1 MIEMLTVRLPALF
14 GAAGETDI
22 GWSIAQLVGLC
33 GMLGGMLWPFFR
45 SRRAMLLVQ
54 LVPCL
59 GFALHFAMVGAP
71 TAAALNA
78 LAALQV
84 LVALALGTSPAFR
97 LVYLLILPVI
107 AAVMAMTWTGLPSVF
122 AAAGM
127 ALISLARYQTG
138 VAVFRGTMLV
148 ALPCWFVHNCLVGSI
163 PGMVSDLTGIAVNV
177 WRLLSDRTAPRPP
190 TQTGPTPTG
199 PTPTGPTPMPP
210 TAGEAKLS

>member
-1 MIEMLTVRLPALF
+1 MIEMLTVRFPALF
-14 GAAGETDI
+14 GGGGEADI
-22 GWSIAQLVGLC
+22 WWSVAQLVGLC

-59 GFALHFAMVGAP
+59 GFALHFALVGAP
-71 TAAALNA
+71 TAAALNG

-84 LVALALGTSPAFR
+84 LAALALGTWPASR
-97 LVYLLILPVI
+97 LVYLLILPVM
-107 AAVMAMTWTGLPSVF
+107 AATWTGLPSVF

-127 ALISLARYQTG
+127 ALISLARYQTR

-148 ALPCWFVHNCLVGSI
+148 ALPCWFVHNFLVGSI
-163 PGMVSDLTGIAVNV
+163 PGMISDLTGMAVNA
-177 WRLLSDRTAPRPP
+177 WMLLRDRTAPPP
-190 TQTGPTPTG
+190 SSPMAPTSKG
-199 PTPTGPTPMPP
+199 P

>member
-1 MIEMLTVRLPALF
+1 MIEMLTVQLPALF
-14 GAAGETDI
+14 GGGGETDI
-22 GWSIAQLVGLC
+22 WWSVAQLVGLC

-45 SRRAMLLVQ
+45 SRQAMLLVQ

-71 TAAALNA
+71 TAAALNG

-84 LVALALGTSPAFR
+84 LAALALGTWPAFR

-107 AAVMAMTWTGLPSVF
+107 AAVMAVTWTGLPSVF

-127 ALISLARYQTG
+127 ALISLARYQTR

-163 PGMVSDLTGIAVNV
+163 PGMVSDLTGMAVNA
-177 WRLLSDRTAPRPP
+177 WMLLRERTAPRPP
-190 TQTGPTPTG
+190 TQ
-199 PTPTGPTPMPP
+199 TGPTPMPP

>member
-1 MIEMLTVRLPALF
+1 MIEMLTVRFPALF
-14 GAAGETDI
+14 GGEGGTDI
-22 GWSIAQLVGLC
+22 WWSFAQLVGLC

-45 SRRAMLLVQ
+45 TRRAMLLVQ

-59 GFALHFAMVGAP
+59 GFALHFSLVGAP
-71 TAAALNA
+71 TAAALNG

-84 LVALALGTSPAFR
+84 LAALALGTWPAFR

-107 AAVMAMTWTGLPSVF
+107 AAVMAVTWTGLPSVF

-127 ALISLARYQTG
+127 ALISLARYQTR

-163 PGMVSDLTGIAVNV
+163 PGMVSDLTGVAVNA
-177 WRLLSDRTAPRPP
+177 WMLLRDRTAPRPP
-190 TQTGPTPTG
+190 PQTGPTPTA
-199 PTPTGPTPMPP
+199 PTSMPP